1 MSTQV
6 LQHNLMATYTLW
18 WREIVR
24 FLRQR
29 TRIIG
34 AFGSPIMFWL
44 LIGSGVGHSFKA
56 GGGEESVSYIRYFY
70 PGTMLMIVLFT
81 AIFATIS
88 IIEDRQVGFLQ
99 GVLVAPVSRASI
111 AWGKIL
117 GGATLAV
124 VQALVFLI
132 PARLAGVP
140 VPLEQLPLLLVV
152 LVLLSIGLT
161 ALGYIIAWRMESVQ
175 GFHAIMNLFL
185 LPLWLLSGALFT
197 LDGAFSWLRW
207 IMQLN
212 PVTYGLQVMRY
223 ALDPTQAV
231 TTSYPSIPV
240 CLLITAI
247 GTFLLVALAVWMT
260 KQEKV

>member
-1 MSTQV
+1 MSENV

-18 WREIVR
+18 WREVVR

-44 LIGSGVGHSFKA
+44 LIGSGVGHSFNVSGA
-56 GGGEESVSYIRYFY
+56 AESINYLRYFY
-70 PGTMLMIVLFT
+70 PGTMLMIILFT

-132 PARLAGVP
+132 PARWAGIP
-140 VPLEQLPLLLVV
+140 VPLERLPLLLAA

-197 LDGAFSWLRW
+197 LDGAFGWLRW
-207 IMQLN
+207 IMQCN

-223 ALDPTQAV
+223 ALDPAQTL
-231 TTSYPSIPV
+231 TTNYPSIPV
-240 CLLITAI
+240 CLGITAA
-247 GTFLLVALAVWMT
+247 GVLLLVAVAVWMT
-260 KQEKV
+260 GREKV